1 MRLNLT
7 LFNLTQVLEL
17 FLVEFLIETYNLQNY
32 LQLLIMSLGLHHL
45 RDSDNLEN
53 TTSLVLKLKESINL
67 DIIVSKN

>member
-1 MRLNLT
+1 MREVK
-7 LFNLTQVLEL
+7 FNLKQVLEL
-17 FLVEFLIETYNLQNY
+17 FLVEFSVETYNLQNY
-32 LQLLIMSLGLHHL
+32 LRFLIMNLGLHHL

>member
-32 LQLLIMSLGLHHL
+32 LQFLIMSLGLHHL

>member
-17 FLVEFLIETYNLQNY
+17 FLVEFLIETYNLQSY
-32 LQLLIMSLGLHHL
+32 LQFLIMSLGLHHL